1 MKRRELVDVS
11 FCRSL
16 ELDVPAACYKSDPRF
31 AGRRD
36 ADNEQQRAVSAQ
48 HEPEQYSRLEATV
61 RVLDV
66 VAARHRS
73 TAAGWL
79 QHGKT
84 TTPHL
89 PEPERTTTTT
99 NTLSITPATGTAF
112 PLTLRRSVR
121 IFTKLGSVRA
131 HLPLF
136 SRLFYSFCLSLFLSH
151 FLTHSLSLSV
161 FLFPTTPLSP
171 YDNST
176 HLVLPLILDATIYFR
191 FGNFDLQIY
200 K

>member
-16 ELDVPAACYKSDPRF
+16 ELDACYKSDPRF

-131 HLPLF
+131 HSSLAFFILSVYLSF
-136 SRLFYSFCLSLFLSH
+136 SLSLSHSLTLTFCLSLSH
-151 FLTHSLSLSV
+151 S
-161 FLFPTTPLSP
+161 TPLSP

-176 HLVLPLILDATIYFR
+176 HLVLPPILDATIYFR

>member
-1 MKRRELVDVS
+1 MKKKRINGKVKRRELVDVS
-11 FCRSL
+11 FCRSP
-16 ELDVPAACYKSDPRF
+16 ELDYVPAACYKSDPRF

-121 IFTKLGSVRA
+121 IFTKFGSVRA

-136 SRLFYSFCLSLFLSH
+136 SRPFYSFCLSLFLSLSLSITLS
-151 FLTHSLSLSV
+151 LTHSHFLSFSFSLPLSLRMTIPHTSS
-161 FLFPTTPLSP
+161 FPQ
-171 YDNST
+171 
-176 HLVLPLILDATIYFR
+176 F
-191 FGNFDLQIY
+191 
-200 K
+200 